1 MDSNHISNVVHTCHL
16 PLDVEEP
23 LCVLLLDGLL
33 RLAADLVGA
42 LGHRAQVHQVGRPVR
57 LPVVQEVVEV
67 VGEPD
72 AEVLELALAHLFEE
86 RDLAVKFVQ

>member
-1 MDSNHISNVVHTCHL
+1 MDSNHISNTTHDDYSTCHL

-23 LCVLLLDGLL
+23 LGVLLLDGLL

-72 AEVLELALAHLFEE
+72 AEVLELALAHLLEE
-86 RDLAVKFVQ
+86 TWP